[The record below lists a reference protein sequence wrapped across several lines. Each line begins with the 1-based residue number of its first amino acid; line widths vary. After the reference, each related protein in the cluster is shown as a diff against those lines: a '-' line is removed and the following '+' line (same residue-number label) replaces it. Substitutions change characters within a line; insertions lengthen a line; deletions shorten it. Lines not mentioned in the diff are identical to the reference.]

1 MSPCAAS
8 LFYFFTSYSHIRI
21 LSLRTPL
28 IRFFK
33 CRLVRIHCFTFSH
46 HIPTFEFFLLGPR
59 SLDFSNVALC
69 GFIVLLFLQHILTFE
84 FFLLGPR
91 SLDFSNVALCGFI
104 VLLFLQHIPTF
115 EFFLLGP
122 PLTRFFKCRLVRIH
136 CSTFF
141 TSYSHI
147 RILSLRTPLIS
158 FFKCRL
164 VRIHC
169 FTFSHRIPTIE
180 FFLLGPRSL
189 DFSNVALCG
198 FIVLLFHIVF
208 PNSNSFS

>member
-1 MSPCAAS
+1 MSPCADS

-28 IRFFK
+28 ITFFQ

-46 HIPTFEFFLLGPR
+46 RIPTFEFFLLGPR
-59 SLDFSNVALC
+59 SLDFSYVVLYV
-69 GFIVLLFLQHILTFE
+69 FIVLL
-84 FFLLGPR
+84 
-91 SLDFSNVALCGFI
+91 
-104 VLLFLQHIPTF
+104 
-115 EFFLLGP
+115 
-122 PLTRFFKCRLVRIH
+122 
-136 CSTFF
+136 
-141 TSYSHI
+141 
-147 RILSLRTPLIS
+147 TPLIRFS
-158 FFKCRL
+158 QCRL

-169 FTFSHRIPTIE
+169 FTFSHRIPTFE

-208 PNSNSFS
+208 PHSNSFS

>member
-1 MSPCAAS
+1 MSPCADS

-28 IRFFK
+28 IRFFQ

-59 SLDFSNVALC
+59 SLDFSNVVLYV
-69 GFIVLLFLQHILTFE
+69 FIVLLFYSIFPHLNSFSWDPAIL
-84 FFLLGPR
+84 
-91 SLDFSNVALCGFI
+91 
-104 VLLFLQHIPTF
+104 
-115 EFFLLGP
+115 
-122 PLTRFFKCRLVRIH
+122 

-147 RILSLRTPLIS
+147 RILSLRTPLIR
-158 FFKCRL
+158 FFQCRL

-169 FTFSHRIPTIE
+169 SPFLQHIPTFE
-180 FFLLGPRSL
+180 FFLLGPRYSL
-189 DFSNVALCG
+189 FY
-198 FIVLLFHIVF
+198 FFYIIF
-208 PNSNSFS
+208 PHSNSFS